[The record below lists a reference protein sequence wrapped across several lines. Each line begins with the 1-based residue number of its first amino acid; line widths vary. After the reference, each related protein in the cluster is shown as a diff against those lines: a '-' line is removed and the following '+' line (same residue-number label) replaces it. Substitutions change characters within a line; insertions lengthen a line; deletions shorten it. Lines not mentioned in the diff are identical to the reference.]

1 MAPASFKK
9 TYGETQSV
17 NMDVSG
23 TMVKSLHVLPSPIEE
38 NFPQL
43 PNPPQVF
50 SSGSGCPTRI
60 HYSPNTSGSICS
72 TMYSLSPKGGDSFME
87 NQHPYSV
94 MQSTELGG
102 YAMENHDVSWNE
114 IENFLD
120 TPLKMADGRIE
131 TSRDPMVAEDHSK
144 KTNWQEWAEE
154 FITVDDETLDSNWS
168 DLLVQ
173 GNIPE
178 SEAKLPDLPHNA
190 SSHQP
195 QIQQLQRNPVPCSN
209 DFPAVGSPTPLSNKA
224 RMRWTPEL
232 HEAFVDAVNKLG
244 GCDRATPKGVLKIMN
259 VDGLTI
265 YNVKSHLQKY
275 RSARYKPESPEGNAE
290 KKLKTA
296 SDMTSLDLKA
306 TVGITEALRLQMEV
320 QKQLHDQ
327 LEIQR
332 TLQIR
337 IEEQGKRLQEMFEQQ
352 RKLEEVKGKTPSL
365 KTDTPQTP
373 VKQTQ
378 PCIGHDKPESS
389 VSVKEVAA
397 DGCVSADGDQS
408 KEMPSDNDHELSG
421 RAKASETGE
430 LGSPHES

>member
-178 SEAKLPDLPHNA
+178 SEAKL
-190 SSHQP
+190 
-195 QIQQLQRNPVPCSN
+195 QRNPVPCSN

-275 RSARYKPESPEGNAE
+275 RSARYKPESPEGQCLIFNF
-290 KKLKTA
+290 
-296 SDMTSLDLKA
+296 DGR

>member
-9 TYGETQSV
+9 TYGETQSA
-17 NMDVSG
+17 NMEVSG
-23 TMVKSLHVLPSPIEE
+23 TMVKSLHVLPSPLEE

-43 PNPPQVF
+43 PNSPRVF
-50 SSGSGCPTRI
+50 SSDSGCPARI
-60 HYSPNTSGSICS
+60 HYSPNISGSICS
-72 TMYSLSPKGGDSFME
+72 TMYSPKDGNSFME

-94 MQSTELGG
+94 MQSTELGD

-114 IENFLD
+114 IENFLHD
-120 TPLKMADGRIE
+120 TLKVATHDGRIE
-131 TSRDPMVAEDHSK
+131 TSRDPMVAE
-144 KTNWQEWAEE
+144 QEWAEQL
-154 FITVDDETLDSNWS
+154 IAVDETLNSNWS

-190 SSHQP
+190 SSHQLH
-195 QIQQLQRNPVPCSN
+195 IQQLQRHPVPCPN
-209 DFPAVGSPTPLSNKA
+209 DFPAVGSPTAPSSKA

-259 VDGLTI
+259 VEGLTI

-275 RSARYKPESPEGNAE
+275 RSARYKPESPEGNPE

-332 TLQIR
+332 NLQIR
-337 IEEQGKRLQEMFEQQ
+337 IEEQGKRLQEMFDQQ
-352 RKLEEVKGKTPSL
+352 RKLEEVKGKKPSP
-365 KTDTPQTP
+365 KTDRPQTP
-373 VKQTQ
+373 VERNV
-378 PCIGHDKPESS
+378 KPESS
-389 VSVKEVAA
+389 ASVKEVAA
-397 DGCVSADGDQS
+397 DGCVSADEDQS
-408 KEMPSDNDHELSG
+408 KEVPSDDDHAPSG
-421 RAKASETGE
+421 RAKVSETGA